1 MKKTIIALAVV
12 MLAGSAS
19 TFAQGGFQMPTP
31 EERVKRVHFKA
42 DSAFKLDEAKMKD
55 MDAAYLDYYKAQD
68 KVREEAMAS
77 AGGDRDAMR
86 AAMQEKMKPLFKD
99 LTKSKED
106 FFALIYQKGIS
117 DSVLN
122 SYSSKIGEKQME
134 LDISTFHYFQS
145 IKALCN
151 EEQKPKM
158 DSFIKQ
164 IVKRIINNGPSRRPP
179 SDKKDNK

>member
-42 DSAFKLDEAKMKD
+42 DSAFKLDETKMKD

-86 AAMQEKMKPLFKD
+86 AAMQEKMKPFMETLDAKVKPILGDDKFKIW
-99 LTKSKED
+99 KE
-106 FFALIYQKGIS
+106 
-117 DSVLN
+117 
-122 SYSSKIGEKQME
+122 
-134 LDISTFHYFQS
+134 
-145 IKALCN
+145 
-151 EEQKPKM
+151 
-158 DSFIKQ
+158 Q
-164 IVKRIINNGPSRRPP
+164 IEPTLRGRGGPPRQ
-179 SDKKDNK
+179 

>member
-86 AAMQEKMKPLFKD
+86 AAMQEKMKPFMETLDTKVKATLGDDKFKIWKD
-99 LTKSKED
+99 
-106 FFALIYQKGIS
+106 
-117 DSVLN
+117 
-122 SYSSKIGEKQME
+122 
-134 LDISTFHYFQS
+134 
-145 IKALCN
+145 
-151 EEQKPKM
+151 
-158 DSFIKQ
+158 Q
-164 IVKRIINNGPSRRPP
+164 IEPTLRGRGGPPRQ
-179 SDKKDNK
+179 

>member
-12 MLAGSAS
+12 MLAGTAPS
-19 TFAQGGFQMPTP
+19 FAQGGGFQMPTP

-86 AAMQEKMKPLFKD
+86 AAMQEKMKPFMETLDAKVKPILGDDKFKIW
-99 LTKSKED
+99 KE
-106 FFALIYQKGIS
+106 
-117 DSVLN
+117 
-122 SYSSKIGEKQME
+122 
-134 LDISTFHYFQS
+134 
-145 IKALCN
+145 
-151 EEQKPKM
+151 
-158 DSFIKQ
+158 Q
-164 IVKRIINNGPSRRPP
+164 IEPTLRGRGGPPRQ
-179 SDKKDNK
+179 